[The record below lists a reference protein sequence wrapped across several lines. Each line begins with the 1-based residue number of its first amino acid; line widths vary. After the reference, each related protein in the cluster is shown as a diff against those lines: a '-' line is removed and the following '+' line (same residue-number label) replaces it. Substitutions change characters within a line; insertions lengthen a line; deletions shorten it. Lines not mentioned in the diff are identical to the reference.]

1 MRVASAGV
9 HASPGQ
15 TPSAFAVEALAEEG
29 IDISRVR
36 SQPLT
41 DELVE
46 RADFIFTMTRGHLEA
61 VEMFFPEAADKAFLV
76 REFDPAPAPMISTS
90 RTPSARA
97 GACISAAATCSK
109 RRCPAC
115 CPCSVPTLPDRG
127 AYQAY
132 DPPNTPPPGPSSFA
146 RKPPPASAARPPNHA
161 STMQSSANAP
171 RRPTLAET
179 DPEIAAAIAAEEL
192 RQSENIELIAS
203 ENFCSRAV
211 REAQGSVFTN
221 KYAEG
226 YPGKRWYGGCE
237 NADVVEQLAID
248 RAKKLFGAEHVNVQP
263 HSGAQAN
270 MAVYFSVL
278 QPGDKILTMDLS
290 HGGHLTHGN
299 KANFSGRFYDVTS
312 ITASRRRTG
321 ASTTR
326 RSPSRPRPCGR
337 R

>member
-1 MRVASAGV
+1 
-9 HASPGQ
+9 
-15 TPSAFAVEALAEEG
+15 
-29 IDISRVR
+29 
-36 SQPLT
+36 
-41 DELVE
+41 
-46 RADFIFTMTRGHLEA
+46 
-61 VEMFFPEAADKAFLV
+61 MFFPEAADKAFLV
-76 REFDPAPAPMISTS
+76 REFDPTAGPNEIDVPDPIGQSRGVYFRCRDVLKKALPSLLSLLGPDPVDSADERAVSTASSSAPAASGDASGRRAEYPFGGGQI
-90 RTPSARA
+90 PAR
-97 GACISAAATCSK
+97 SS
-109 RRCPAC
+109 
-115 CPCSVPTLPDRG
+115 DRS
-127 AYQAY
+127 
-132 DPPNTPPPGPSSFA
+132 PF
-146 RKPPPASAARPPNHA
+146 PASA
-161 STMQSSANAP
+161 MQPAANAP

-179 DPEIAAAIAAEEL
+179 DPEIAATIQAEEL
-192 RQSENIELIAS
+192 RQTENIELIAS

-248 RAKKLFGAEHVNVQP
+248 RAKKIFGAEHVNVQP

-299 KANFSGRFYDVTS
+299 KANFSGRFYDVVHYGVAQGDER
-312 ITASRRRTG
+312 IDYEGFARQ
-321 ASTTR
+321 AE
-326 RSPSRPRPCGR
+326 PNGR